1 MEKEKTGL
9 STASLVLGI
18 IGICTSFIP
27 IVNNVSF
34 ILGVLAIIFAVI
46 SLIKR
51 AGTGKAVA
59 GLVIAIIAIV
69 VTIQSQKALSDG
81 INTIS
86 NSIDKATGAS
96 TEEVLKNDVEVS
108 LGNFEATTDEYGI
121 TNTKLVATVKN
132 KLNESKSFNI
142 HVEAVDSN
150 GNRIAEDYIYANNLG
165 AGQTQQ
171 IEIFNL
177 VQSDKVDSL
186 KNANYK
192 IIEAS
197 VY

>member
-86 NSIDKATGAS
+86 NSIDKATGAN
-96 TEEVLKNDVEVS
+96 TEEVLKNDVEVI
-108 LGNFEATTDEYGI
+108 LGNFEATTDEYG
-121 TNTKLVATVKN
+121 NTKLVATVKN

-186 KNANYK
+186 KKANYK

>member
-34 ILGVLAIIFAVI
+34 ILGGLAIIFAVI
-46 SLIKR
+46 SLVKR

-69 VTIQSQKALSDG
+69 VTMQSQKALSDG

-132 KLNESKSFNI
+132 KLSESKSFNI

-186 KNANYK
+186 KKANYK

>member
-86 NSIDKATGAS
+86 NSIDKATGAN
-96 TEEVLKNDVEVS
+96 TEEVLKNDVEVI

-165 AGQTQQ
+165 AGQTQKV
-171 IEIFNL
+171 EIFNL

-186 KNANYK
+186 KKATYK

>member
-34 ILGVLAIIFAVI
+34 ILGGLAIIFAVI
-46 SLIKR
+46 SLVKR

-69 VTIQSQKALSDG
+69 VTIQSQKVLSDG

-132 KLNESKSFNI
+132 KLSESKSFNI

-186 KNANYK
+186 KKANYK